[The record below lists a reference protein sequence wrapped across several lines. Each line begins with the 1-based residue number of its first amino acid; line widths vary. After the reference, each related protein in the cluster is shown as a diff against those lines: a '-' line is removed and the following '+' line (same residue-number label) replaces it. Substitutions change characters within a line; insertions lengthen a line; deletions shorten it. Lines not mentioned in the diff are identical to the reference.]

1 VVGAARAEGPQLT
14 TRCSSRHHG
23 ITGALGVPRNLQGD
37 GCKATAAGRRL
48 QVSHLPPGT
57 TQQYLSRL
65 TQFARAMDAVT
76 APSGCN
82 RGMDSFDTAYLVA
95 APIAGLV
102 LVVATAIAT
111 LVAH

>member
-1 VVGAARAEGPQLT
+1 
-14 TRCSSRHHG
+14 
-23 ITGALGVPRNLQGD
+23 
-37 GCKATAAGRRL
+37 
-48 QVSHLPPGT
+48 
-57 TQQYLSRL
+57 
-65 TQFARAMDAVT
+65 MDAVT

-102 LVVATAIAT
+102 LVVVTAIAT